1 MTVDG
6 SMADNSALTAPE
18 HGSVNFAEK
27 SMLMVD
33 GAKTE
38 TTAAITGVN
47 GDAKATIDAGAKLY
61 IDNAQKDKTYKIL
74 AGTDKGWQELNI
86 SSNNRLLAFTA
97 DGVTDGAFNVT
108 AVSRA
113 MADAYG
119 DAVIAPN
126 TFDQAVIVGGTIADF
141 VAKAADEHVNA
152 TTSAQVSAFNSAAA
166 MSELAGVEHGTFAA
180 SNLFTDAVAAHM
192 SLVGVKDHDKE
203 IWAKYIH
210 SKNEV
215 DGLALAGNHTNY
227 DATYNGIVVG
237 SDLYKQGKGVVGA
250 ALTYVDGSI
259 KGNTLTAR
267 TENDATYYGL
277 SIYGGIQNEDS
288 VVVGDISYLH
298 GKNDITQRN
307 SGMSLTA
314 DAKSDAFS
322 IGVRAEKAIK
332 SGVGK
337 FAPYAGLRYMHL
349 GTSNYTNSIGIAY
362 DSDDMNLWLLPVGV
376 KYSADI
382 ENGDWTIRPVA
393 EFGYVWNMG
402 DRNANQTVSLD
413 GASDGFG
420 FDVADSGSYVG
431 RLAIE
436 AEKAN
441 VTYGLGYEYQ
451 KGDSV
456 KTNKWMANINWTF

>member
-1 MTVDG
+1 
-6 SMADNSALTAPE
+6 MA
-18 HGSVNFAEK
+18 
-27 SMLMVD
+27 
-33 GAKTE
+33 
-38 TTAAITGVN
+38 
-47 GDAKATIDAGAKLY
+47 
-61 IDNAQKDKTYKIL
+61 
-74 AGTDKGWQELNI
+74 
-86 SSNNRLLAFTA
+86 
-97 DGVTDGAFNVT
+97 
-108 AVSRA
+108 
-113 MADAYG
+113 
-119 DAVIAPN
+119 
-126 TFDQAVIVGGTIADF
+126 
-141 VAKAADEHVNA
+141 
-152 TTSAQVSAFNSAAA
+152 
-166 MSELAGVEHGTFAA
+166 
-180 SNLFTDAVAAHM
+180 
-192 SLVGVKDHDKE
+192 
-203 IWAKYIH
+203 
-210 SKNEV
+210 
-215 DGLALAGNHTNY
+215 
-227 DATYNGIVVG
+227 
-237 SDLYKQGKGVVGA
+237 
-250 ALTYVDGSI
+250 
-259 KGNTLTAR
+259 AR

-307 SGMSLTA
+307 SGMNLTA

-402 DRNANQTVSLD
+402 DRNANQTVSLN